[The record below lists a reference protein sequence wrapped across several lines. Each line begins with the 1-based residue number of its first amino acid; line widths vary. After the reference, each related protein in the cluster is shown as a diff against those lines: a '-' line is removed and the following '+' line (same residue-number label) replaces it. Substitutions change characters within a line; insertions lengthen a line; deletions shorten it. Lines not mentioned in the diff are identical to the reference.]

1 MDNSG
6 FSKGYGFVK
15 FGIEEEQQDALYKM
29 NGYIGL
35 GSKPLRICNAV
46 PKPKDGVTPTS
57 TISTPTAASILA
69 SYAEY
74 NPAAATGYSSYD
86 PSSQYWQNY
95 NWQNYYDQQAQQQ
108 VDYSAY
114 QAAQTQAYD
123 AHAAAGLAA
132 NHQQQQ
138 VEDELALVEH
148 KMVVDVDKL
157 NNETIERDCNLW
169 DQLERSK
176 WLPIEQLELA
186 ASS

>member
-1 MDNSG
+1 
-6 FSKGYGFVK
+6 
-15 FGIEEEQQDALYKM
+15 M

-35 GSKPLRICNAV
+35 GSKPLRICTAV
-46 PKPKDGVTPTS
+46 PKPKDGVTPTT

-74 NPAAATGYSSYD
+74 NPAAAVTGYTSYD
-86 PSSQYWQNY
+86 PSSQFWQSY
-95 NWQNYYDQQAQQQ
+95 NWQNYYDQQAAQQQQ

-114 QAAQTQAYD
+114 QTTQTQVYD
-123 AHAAAGLAA
+123 AGIAGH
-132 NHQQQQ
+132 HQQQQ
-138 VEDELALVEH
+138 MDDDLALIEH
-148 KMVVDVDKL
+148 KTVIDVDKL

-176 WLPIEQLELA
+176 YLPIEQLELA